1 MKIQDIL
8 FRNAILI
15 DLKPAK
21 KNDVI
26 TQIGQFLAS
35 IHNIKNPATLVQK
48 MLERE
53 AAVSTGIG
61 FGIAIPH
68 ARTNLVDQICMVSAR
83 CVQGIEFDSLDEQPV
98 YLIFM
103 LASPPDK
110 SDELRN
116 ILSSLSK
123 IMSFEDRREKLL
135 AASDPETFLNLI
147 VDGENK
153 YIVSK

>member
-8 FRNAILI
+8 FRNAVLI

-26 TQIGQFLAS
+26 TQMGQFLSS
-35 IHNIKNPATLVQK
+35 IHNIKDPDTLVQK

-53 AAVSTGIG
+53 AIVSTGIG

-68 ARTNLVDQICMVSAR
+68 TRTDLVDTICMVSAR

-103 LASPPDK
+103 LASPPAK
-110 SDELRN
+110 SDDLRHL
-116 ILSSLSK
+116 LSSLSK
-123 IMSFEDRREKLL
+123 IMSYEDMREKLL
-135 AASDPETFLNLI
+135 AASDPEAFINLI
-147 VDGENK
+147 INGENK
-153 YIVSK
+153 YVTK

>member
-8 FRNAILI
+8 FRNAVLI

-26 TQIGQFLAS
+26 TQMGQFLSS
-35 IHNIKNPATLVQK
+35 IHTIKDPDTLVQK

-53 AAVSTGIG
+53 ATVSTGIG

-68 ARTNLVDQICMVSAR
+68 TRTDLVDKICMVSAR
-83 CVQGIEFDSLDEQPV
+83 CIQGIEFDSLDEQPV

-103 LASPPDK
+103 LASPPC
-110 SDELRN
+110 
-116 ILSSLSK
+116 
-123 IMSFEDRREKLL
+123 
-135 AASDPETFLNLI
+135 
-147 VDGENK
+147 
-153 YIVSK
+153 

>member
-8 FRNAILI
+8 FLNSILI

-26 TQIGQFLAS
+26 TQMGQFLSSVHS
-35 IHNIKNPATLVQK
+35 IKDPDTVVQK

-53 AAVSTGIG
+53 AQVSTGIG

-68 ARTNLVDQICMVSAR
+68 TRIDLVDRICMVSAR
-83 CVQGIEFDSLDEQPV
+83 CVDGIEFDSLDDQPV
-98 YLIFM
+98 HLIFM
-103 LASPPDK
+103 LVGPPDK
-110 SDELRN
+110 SDDLRN
-116 ILSSLSK
+116 LLSSLSK
-123 IMSFEDRREKLL
+123 IMSYEDMRKKLL
-135 AASDPETFLNLI
+135 ASSDPETFINLI

-153 YIVSK
+153 YASK